1 MGIVPSPP
9 GTATVLDWLPLLRP
23 ELHPSGLQLGFL
35 GSCLGT
41 SYWCA
46 PALDKRSIVP
56 LQGTVAS
63 LLVRGVIRYWFDF
76 SVGNSCQYA
85 LIHGNRS
92 TDLLH
97 GVVVFPPS

>member
-9 GTATVLDWLPLLRP
+9 GIATALDWLPLLHP
-23 ELHPSGLQLGFL
+23 ELHSSGPRLGLL

-46 PALDKRSIVP
+46 PALDKRSIVL

-63 LLVRGVIRYWFDF
+63 LPTRGVIHYWFGF
-76 SVGNSCQYA
+76 SLGNFCQYA
-85 LIHGNRS
+85 LVHGNGS
-92 TDLLH
+92 TGLPH
-97 GVVVFPPS
+97 GVVVFPLL

>member
-1 MGIVPSPP
+1 MGIVPSLP
-9 GTATVLDWLPLLRP
+9 GTATVLDWSFFLRP
-23 ELHPSGLQLGFL
+23 ELHSAGLQRGFL
-35 GSCLGT
+35 GFCLGT

-63 LLVRGVIRYWFDF
+63 LLVRGVVRYWFGF
-76 SVGNSCQYA
+76 SVGNSCRYA
-85 LIHGNRS
+85 LIHGNGS

-97 GVVVFPPS
+97 GVVVFPLL

>member
-9 GTATVLDWLPLLRP
+9 DTVTVLGWSFFLRP

-63 LLVRGVIRYWFDF
+63 LLMRGVVHYWFGF
-76 SVGNSCQYA
+76 SVGNSCRYA
-85 LIHGNRS
+85 LVHGSGS

-97 GVVVFPPS
+97 GVVVFPLP

>member
-9 GTATVLDWLPLLRP
+9 GTATVLDWLLFLCS
-23 ELHPSGLQLGFL
+23 ELHPSGLLLGFL

-56 LQGTVAS
+56 LQGTAAS
-63 LLVRGVIRYWFDF
+63 LLVRGIVHHWSGSSLGISCRYAH
-76 SVGNSCQYA
+76 V
-85 LIHGNRS
+85 HGNGN
-92 TDLLH
+92 TGLH
-97 GVVVFPPS
+97 